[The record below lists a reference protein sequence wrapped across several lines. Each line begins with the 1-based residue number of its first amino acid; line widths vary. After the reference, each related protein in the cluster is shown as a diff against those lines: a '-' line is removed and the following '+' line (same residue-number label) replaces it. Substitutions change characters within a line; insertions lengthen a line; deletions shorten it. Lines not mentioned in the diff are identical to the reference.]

1 MNTILLAIQ
10 IITAIILIVIVMSQT
25 TKSEGLGASIGGK
38 PTSSFRGKAGFEEKL
53 EMYTMYAAVAFF
65 VASALVAITSP

>member
-1 MNTILLAIQ
+1 MSNLLLAIQ
-10 IITAIILIVIVMSQT
+10 VVTALVLIAIVMSQT
-25 TKSEGLGASIGGK
+25 TKSEGLGGAIGGK